1 MSINK
6 TERTQSALLVIDVQ
20 VGVVQDAHLRDEKIA
35 NIAKAVDKARAQ
47 SIPVIWVRH
56 SEEELSIGSDIWQI
70 VPELV
75 PLVGEPIVEKLFRS
89 SFVETDLTDHLS
101 RLNVGQLYICG
112 AETNNCV
119 RHTSHAALEQG
130 FDITLIADAHTT
142 TGFEWNGFIVDA
154 ARVIDEQNINFMGY
168 SLPHSAAKAVKVADL
183 FN

>member
-6 TERTQSALLVIDVQ
+6 SERTASALLVIDVQ
-20 VGVVQDAHLRDEKIA
+20 VGVVQDAHLRDEKVS
-35 NIAKAVDKARAQ
+35 NIATALAKARAQ

-56 SEEELSIGSDIWQI
+56 SEEELPIGSDSWQI
-70 VPELV
+70 VPELA
-75 PLVGEPIVEKLFRS
+75 PSDGEPIVEKLFRS
-89 SFVETDLTDHLS
+89 SFVETDLADHLS
-101 RLNVGQLYICG
+101 RLNVGHLYICG

-142 TGFEWNGFIVDA
+142 TGFEWNGFEVDA
-154 ARVIDEQNINFMGY
+154 ARTIDEQNINFMSY
-168 SLPHSAAKAVKVADL
+168 ALPNSSARAVKVAEL